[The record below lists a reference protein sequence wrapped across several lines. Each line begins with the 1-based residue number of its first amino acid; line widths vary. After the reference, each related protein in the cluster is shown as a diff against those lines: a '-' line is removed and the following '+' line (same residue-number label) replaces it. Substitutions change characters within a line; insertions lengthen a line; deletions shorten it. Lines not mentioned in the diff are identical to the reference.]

1 MIFKSPLKTRII
13 FSFVIFILIIGGIFA
28 IAVVEIFRVTEAH
41 TITRELNERLTNYSR
56 IKPPAT
62 DPFLNSATTHYY
74 SDATSTPIP
83 AEFQHVK
90 FGLTEMVNNQEAL
103 FVYRKII
110 DGHDYMVVMNQT
122 VYETYEMNVF
132 KWTFVGFIFSVFLA
146 GFVGWLL
153 SNQLIS
159 PIVQLAREVL
169 ARNPTAELTTFEP
182 LVGKYAKD
190 EVGQLAKAFDKT
202 LLQLNQALLRER
214 LFTSDVSHEFRT
226 ALMVSSSSSEI
237 LLKQLTP
244 DTKQYE
250 LALKIQRSSQAMQR
264 LVQTFLILARAKEK
278 ESENLEKISL
288 LDAAKKLL
296 KQWEPEFKLKNL
308 ELSIMQHEMLQRNT
322 AQQAE
327 IFDSHFNAV
336 FVEIVMGNLIQ
347 NALLYTP
354 QGKVLIILESNR
366 FSIEDTGIG
375 IPLEE
380 HKRIFEPFVRGSSD
394 GDGLGLGLS
403 LVQRICIHQGW
414 KVTVESLQPTGT
426 RFTVHL

>member
-1 MIFKSPLKTRII
+1 MIFKSSLKTRII
-13 FSFVIFILIIGGIFA
+13 FSFVILTLIIGSIFA
-28 IAVVEIFRVTEAH
+28 IAVVEIFRVTEKH

-62 DPFLNSATTHYY
+62 NPFLNSATTHYY
-74 SDATSTPIP
+74 SDATSIPIP
-83 AEFQHVK
+83 AEYQHVK
-90 FGLTEMVNNQEAL
+90 FGLTEIVNNQVAL

-110 DGHDYMVVMNQT
+110 DGHDYMVVMNKA
-122 VYETYEMNVF
+122 VYEAYEMNVF
-132 KWTFVGFIFSVFLA
+132 KWTFAGFILSVFLA

-169 ARNPTAELTTFEP
+169 ARNPTSELTSFEP
-182 LVGKYAKD
+182 LAGKYAND
-190 EVGQLAKAFDKT
+190 EVGQLAEAFDKT
-202 LLQLNQALLRER
+202 LLQLNAALIRER

-237 LLKQLTP
+237 LLKQLVP
-244 DTKQYE
+244 NSKQYE

-264 LVQTFLILARAKEK
+264 LVQTFLTLARAKEN
-278 ESENLEKISL
+278 ESDAVEKINLS
-288 LDAAKKLL
+288 DAAKKLL
-296 KQWEPEFKLKNL
+296 KRWQPEFKFKNIK
-308 ELSIMQHEMLQRNT
+308 LSIMQQDKLPQNISSDAEMFSAN
-322 AQQAE
+322 
-327 IFDSHFNAV
+327 FNAV
-336 FVEIVMGNLIQ
+336 FIEIVMGNLIQ
-347 NALLYTP
+347 NALLYTE
-354 QGKVLIILESNR
+354 QGAVLIVLENNT

-375 IPLEE
+375 IPLKD

>member
-13 FSFVIFILIIGGIFA
+13 FSFVILTLIIGSIFA

-74 SDATSTPIP
+74 SDATSIPIP
-83 AEFQHVK
+83 VEYQNVK
-90 FGLTEMVNNQEAL
+90 FGLSETVSNHEAL

-110 DGHDYMVVMNQT
+110 DGHDYMVVMNKT
-122 VYETYEMNVF
+122 VYEAYEMNVF
-132 KWTFVGFIFSVFLA
+132 KWTFVGFILSVFLA

-182 LVGKYAKD
+182 LVGRYAND
-190 EVGQLAKAFDKT
+190 EVGQLAEAFDKT
-202 LLQLNQALLRER
+202 LLQLNEALLRER

-244 DTKQYE
+244 NSKQYE
-250 LALKIQRSSQAMQR
+250 LAFKIQRSSQAMQR
-264 LVQTFLILARAKEK
+264 LVQTFLTLARAKEK
-278 ESENLEKISL
+278 ETDVLEKVSL
-288 LDAAKKLL
+288 LDASKKLL
-296 KQWEPEFKLKNL
+296 NQWEPEFKLKKL
-308 ELSIMQHEMLQRNT
+308 ELGIVQR
-322 AQQAE
+322 AE
-327 IFDSHFNAV
+327 IFGSNFNAV
-336 FVEIVMGNLIQ
+336 FVEIVMSNLIK
-347 NALLYTP
+347 NALLYTH
-354 QGKVLIILESNR
+354 QGKVLIILEDNQ

-375 IPLEE
+375 IPLED

-403 LVQRICIHQGW
+403 LVQRICTHQGW

>member
-13 FSFVIFILIIGGIFA
+13 FSFVILILIIGSIFA

-74 SDATSTPIP
+74 SDVTSTPIP
-83 AEFQHVK
+83 AEFQQVK

-202 LLQLNQALLRER
+202 LLQLNEALLRER

-250 LALKIQRSSQAMQR
+250 LALKIQRSSQAMQK

-288 LDAAKKLL
+288 LDAAKRLL
-296 KQWEPEFKLKNL
+296 KQWQPEFKLKKL
-308 ELSIMQHEMLQRNT
+308 ELSIVKK
-322 AQQAE
+322 AE
-327 IFDSHFNAV
+327 IFESNFNAV

-347 NALLYTP
+347 NALLYTQ
-354 QGKVLIILESNR
+354 QGAVLIIIENNQ

-375 IPLEE
+375 IPTEE
-380 HKRIFEPFVRGSSD
+380 HQRIFEPFVRGSSD